1 MTSSSKN
8 WLHLYVDAAT
18 ERDPYK
24 RLALI
29 HELRRLPREAE
40 EPAGGQPQ
48 EEVRHQ
54 RSPRDRK
61 AKAARRR

>member
-29 HELRRLPREAE
+29 DELRRLPREAE
-40 EPAGGQPQ
+40 PAGGQPQ
-48 EEVRHQ
+48 QEARHQ

>member
-8 WLHLYVDAAT
+8 WLHLYVDAVT

-29 HELRRLPREAE
+29 HALKRLPREGE
-40 EPAGGQPQ
+40 EPPDPEPQ
-48 EEVRHQ
+48 EKVRHQ

-61 AKAARRR
+61 TKTARRR